1 MKTVA
6 EDYPVPTKGN
16 CPREHVPIVT
26 FDWLLQVGLASL
38 FFASSTSKL
47 VGNPVVI
54 AQFGKLGYEEYFVMA
69 LGILELVTGLMLL
82 IPKVAHCGGILA
94 VMTLSGIIIS
104 HTFKLGISFSEKG
117 ELYLFT
123 MGTLGLIG
131 ALMVIYRRH
140 WELVENMQNTYT
152 NLRKS
157 VV

>member
-6 EDYPVPTKGN
+6 EDCPVPTKGN

-26 FDWLLQVGLASL
+26 FDWLLQIGLASL

-47 VGNPVVI
+47 MGNPVVI
-54 AQFGKLGYEEYFVMA
+54 AQFGKLGYEEYFVFA
-69 LGILELVTGLMLL
+69 LGDMELVTGLMLL

-94 VMTLSGIIIS
+94 ALTLSGIIIS

-123 MGTLGLIG
+123 MGILGLIG
-131 ALMVIYRRH
+131 AFMVIYRRR
-140 WELVENMQNTYT
+140 WELVEIMQNAYT
-152 NLRKS
+152 DIRKP